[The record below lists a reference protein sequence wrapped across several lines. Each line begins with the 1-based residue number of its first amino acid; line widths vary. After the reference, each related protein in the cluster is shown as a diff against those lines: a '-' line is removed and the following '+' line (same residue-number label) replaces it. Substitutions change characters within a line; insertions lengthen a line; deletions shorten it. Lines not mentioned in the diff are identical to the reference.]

1 VPAPGSSPTARSDRV
16 VPESTRLRGKI
27 ELVLPD
33 LWVAGEELF
42 THPGIAR
49 LYGEYLGLCHQVV
62 RASVPLM
69 ETALRRA
76 QELSA
81 ADPVARALTG
91 YLASH
96 IVEELDHDEWLLED
110 LETLDIPRARI
121 LQRPPTAT
129 VAGLVGAQ
137 YYWILHYHP
146 VALLGY
152 ITVLE
157 SYPMSREAIADL
169 AARTGLGPTAFRTLV
184 EHAEV
189 DPGHA
194 EDLRRTIDAL
204 PLTRAQSS
212 VLGSSAMHTVV
223 TLATAF
229 REVAASAPVDRPA

>member
-1 VPAPGSSPTARSDRV
+1 MPAHGPTPTARSDRV

-33 LWVAGEELF
+33 LWIAGDDLF
-42 THPGIAR
+42 THPGIAH
-49 LYGEYLGLCHQVV
+49 LYSEYLLLCHWVV

-76 QELSA
+76 QALSA
-81 ADPVARALTG
+81 ADPVAKALTG

-110 LETLDIPRARI
+110 LESLDIPRAQT

-157 SYPMSREAIADL
+157 SYPMSREAIDDL
-169 AARTGLGPTAFRTLV
+169 AARTGLGPTAFRTLA

-194 EDLRRTIDAL
+194 EELRRTIDAL

-223 TLATAF
+223 ALATAF
-229 REVAASAPVDRPA
+229 REVAASAPADRLA